1 MSYKREVFNIQ
12 GVTFKLRPTSPKNVR
27 AITEVQEEDF
37 DFSDEEDQ
45 FVANA
50 KMHLKLLDL
59 FAEAVDGDPSDI
71 DPEDLDI
78 AKVNHYFSLFRKPLT
93 MM

>member
-1 MSYKREVFNIQ
+1 MNYTRPQFKIQ

-27 AITEVQEEDF
+27 AITEIQEEDF
-37 DFSDEEDQ
+37 DFSDEEDP

-50 KMHLKLLDL
+50 KMHLQLLDL
-59 FAEAVDGDPSDI
+59 FAEPVDGDVSEI
-71 DPEDLDI
+71 DPEDLDL

-93 MM
+93 TM